1 MVSWQT
7 MFLFDQSNNP
17 NFFYEVASCS
27 ESDSWLTAVEEILKP
42 MQDTDV
48 SDIVDL
54 SENLKPTG
62 YKWVY

>member
-7 MFLFDQSNNP
+7 MLLFDQSNNP
-17 NFFYEVASCS
+17 NFFDEVASCS